1 MEKEK
6 RLPYGFLKVSSHLPS
21 ENLLYPLRKN
31 SDTPFSVSH
40 CPGLPGLLSPSVQR
54 FSRQQHF
61 HISSSLP
68 YPTKQQTI
76 HLFNV
81 KINFY
86 PSLSG
91 AAPPLLLVAIS
102 TSRSTYPSWGTLVQK
117 SNRLMYK
124 KTNDLFLVSKVKL
137 VVSKQNK
144 TSHPNRNIGF
154 RKNRIEL

>member
-1 MEKEK
+1 MAVPPVCLTNRRDREATSLTSFMILCLTFNHWKK
-6 RLPYGFLKVSSHLPS
+6 KNASLYGFLKVSSHLPS

-81 KINFY
+81 KIKFH

-91 AAPPLLLVAIS
+91 AAPPLLLIAIS
-102 TSRSTYPSWGTLVQK
+102 TSRSTYPS
-117 SNRLMYK
+117 
-124 KTNDLFLVSKVKL
+124 
-137 VVSKQNK
+137 
-144 TSHPNRNIGF
+144 
-154 RKNRIEL
+154 